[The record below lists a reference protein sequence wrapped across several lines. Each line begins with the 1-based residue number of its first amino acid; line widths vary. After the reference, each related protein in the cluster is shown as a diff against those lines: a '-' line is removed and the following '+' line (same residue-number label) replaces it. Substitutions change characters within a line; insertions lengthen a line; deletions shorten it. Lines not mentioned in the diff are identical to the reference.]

1 MSGEEMLARRFEE
14 HRPHL
19 RAVAYR
25 MLGSLSEAEDAV
37 QEAWLRLSRSDAD
50 AVENLGGW
58 LTTVVGRVCL
68 DMLRSRTTQRED
80 PLHDEDGR
88 VRLPD
93 PVVSRADSL
102 DPEQEVLLA
111 DSVGIALMVVLETL
125 PPAERLTFVLHD
137 LFAVPFDEIA
147 PVLGR
152 TAAATR
158 QLASRGRRRVQG
170 VVPAPDPDPARLR
183 AVVDAFLAASR
194 GGDFAALVDV
204 LDPEVVARSDG
215 GALLPSLVRRGA
227 AEVASQAITFARL
240 AEAARP
246 VLVNGLPGVVALAES
261 RAMSVM
267 AFTVRDGRIIALD
280 ILTDPERLA
289 RIDLGAVVDDA

>member
-93 PVVSRADSL
+93 PVVSRADGL

-246 VLVNGLPGVVALAES
+246 VLVNGLPGVVALAEG

>member
-1 MSGEEMLARRFEE
+1 MPARRFEE

-37 QEAWLRLSRSDAD
+37 QEAWLRLNRSDAG

-68 DMLRSRTTQRED
+68 DMLRSRTTRRED
-80 PLHDEDGR
+80 PLHDEEGR
-88 VRLPD
+88 IQLPD
-93 PVVSRADSL
+93 PIVSRADGL
-102 DPEQEVLLA
+102 DPEQEALLA

-125 PPAERLTFVLHD
+125 PPAERLAFVLHD

-152 TAAATR
+152 SAAATR
-158 QLASRGRRRVQG
+158 QLASRGRRRVRG

-215 GALLPSLVRRGA
+215 GAQLPSPVRRGA
-227 AEVASQAITFARL
+227 AEVASQAITFARF

-246 VLVNGLPGVVALAES
+246 VLVNGLPGVVALAEG

-280 ILTDPERLA
+280 ILTDPERLG
-289 RIDLGAVVDDA
+289 RIDLSAVFDDD

>member
-1 MSGEEMLARRFEE
+1 MGGNEELARRFEE

-25 MLGSLSEAEDAV
+25 MLGSLAESEDAV
-37 QEAWLRLSRSDAD
+37 QEAWIRLSRSDTG

-58 LTTVVGRVCL
+58 LTTVVGRLCL
-68 DMLRSRTTQRED
+68 DMLRSRTTRRED
-80 PLHDEDGR
+80 PLHGEDGR

-93 PVVSRADSL
+93 PVVSRPDGL

-125 PPAERLTFVLHD
+125 TPAERLAFVLHD

-152 TAAATR
+152 GAAATR
-158 QLASRGRRRVQG
+158 QLASRARRRVQG
-170 VVPAPDPDPARLR
+170 AVPSPAPDRERLR
-183 AVVDAFLAASR
+183 AIVDAFLSASR
-194 GGDFAALVDV
+194 GGDFEALMAL
-204 LDPEVVARSDG
+204 LDPDVVARSDG
-215 GALLPSLVRRGA
+215 GALRPGLVRRGA
-227 AEVASQAITFARL
+227 AEVASQAVTFARF
-240 AEAARP
+240 AEAAHP
-246 VLVNGLPGVVALAES
+246 VLVNGLPGVLAMAEG

-267 AFTVRDGRIIALD
+267 AFTVRDGRITALD
-280 ILTDPERLA
+280 ILTDLERLA
-289 RIDLGAVVDDA
+289 RIDPVALGAA

>member
-1 MSGEEMLARRFEE
+1 MLARRFEE